1 MHMNKEKVHH
11 RVQSEQC
18 IPFCPMDIYVG
29 TVNGLADWFA
39 DTVTADGKEYTFFW
53 NKMPQTAHQIGY
65 RSGVF
70 IRFRWDEEDV
80 DTKSYFEF
88 RINVIELTGDVILE
102 ITDYAYPDEKRD
114 SIDLWNRQISSLS
127 DNGWEH
133 KKI

>member
-1 MHMNKEKVHH
+1 MHMNKEKYIIEYSLNNV
-11 RVQSEQC
+11 S
-18 IPFCPMDIYVG
+18 PSFLWTYVG

-114 SIDLWNRQISSLS
+114 SIDLWNRQISSLRQRL
-127 DNGWEH
+127 GA
-133 KKI
+133 

>member
-1 MHMNKEKVHH
+1 MNKEKYIIEYSLNNVSPS
-11 RVQSEQC
+11 VLWT
-18 IPFCPMDIYVG
+18 YVG

-53 NKMPQTAHQIGY
+53 NKM
-65 RSGVF
+65 
-70 IRFRWDEEDV
+70 RFRWDEEDV

-114 SIDLWNRQISSLS
+114 SIDLWNRQISSLRQRL
-127 DNGWEH
+127 GA
-133 KKI
+133 

>member
-1 MHMNKEKVHH
+1 MNKEKYIIEYSLNNVSPS
-11 RVQSEQC
+11 VLWT
-18 IPFCPMDIYVG
+18 YVG

-88 RINVIELTGDVILE
+88 RIN
-102 ITDYAYPDEKRD
+102 AYPDEKRD
-114 SIDLWNRQISSLS
+114 SIDLWNRQISSLRQRL
-127 DNGWEH
+127 GA
-133 KKI
+133 

>member
-1 MHMNKEKVHH
+1 MNKEKYIIEYSLNNVSPS
-11 RVQSEQC
+11 VLWT
-18 IPFCPMDIYVG
+18 YVG

-39 DTVTADGKEYTFFW
+39 DTVTADGK
-53 NKMPQTAHQIGY
+53 
-65 RSGVF
+65 VF

-114 SIDLWNRQISSLS
+114 SIDLWNKQISSLRQRL
-127 DNGWEH
+127 GA
-133 KKI
+133 

>member
-1 MHMNKEKVHH
+1 MQILLLQTEKNIH
-11 RVQSEQC
+11 SFG
-18 IPFCPMDIYVG
+18 IK
-29 TVNGLADWFA
+29 L
-39 DTVTADGKEYTFFW
+39 
-53 NKMPQTAHQIGY
+53 PQTAHQIGY

-114 SIDLWNRQISSLS
+114 SIDLWNKQISSLRQRL
-127 DNGWEH
+127 GA
-133 KKI
+133 

>member
-1 MHMNKEKVHH
+1 MHMNKEKYIIEYSLNNVSPS
-11 RVQSEQC
+11 VLWT
-18 IPFCPMDIYVG
+18 YVG

-70 IRFRWDEEDV
+70 IRFRW
-80 DTKSYFEF
+80 
-88 RINVIELTGDVILE
+88 NVIELTGDVILE

-114 SIDLWNRQISSLS
+114 SIDLWNRQISSLRQRL
-127 DNGWEH
+127 GA
-133 KKI
+133 